1 VFRIRVLYLLR
12 VWGLGLWEGL
22 GLGLSETCGDPKTC
36 VQVAKAGNLAVL
48 MKWLR
53 EHDPP

>member
-1 VFRIRVLYLLR
+1 M
-12 VWGLGLWEGL
+12 

-36 VQVAKAGNLAVL
+36 VQVAKRGNLAVL

-53 EHDPP
+53 ELDPP